1 MVAGKLLVSVI
12 RPGEGRLNILL
23 LGKGNDWR
31 LPGAA
36 R

>member
-1 MVAGKLLVSVI
+1 MVAGKLFVSAI
-12 RPGEGRLNILL
+12 RPGEGKLNILL

-31 LPGAA
+31 LPCAD